1 MTTRHGKQFVSALA
15 GELDKRLGETPD
27 LGKFVKALAAIS
39 GDADQTVAPADTH
52 PNFAGNLPIA
62 LDGMRSSGGDHATN
76 PLALCI
82 DNVSSRLGW
91 YQIYKGVGVDPD
103 LAEGMFAG
111 QVVGQV
117 GLLKSD
123 VVRTGLFLLAPGLHY
138 PLHTHRADELYFCL
152 SGSLTLQH
160 GLLSSS
166 FDLKPGQISVTPS
179 NQLHSLKTDDRP
191 ALLVYV
197 WIGDIDSPNW
207 WWKQKRDGSWW
218 REKWQ
223 RQIDASWA
231 ATDKEPVS
239 HDMLAQA
246 LET

>member
-1 MTTRHGKQFVSALA
+1 MTTRYGQQFVSALA
-15 GELDKRLGETPD
+15 GELDKRLGEKPD
-27 LGKFVKALAAIS
+27 LGKFLKTLATIS
-39 GDADQTVAPADTH
+39 GDVDQAVAPANTH
-52 PNFAGNLPIA
+52 PNFCGNLPIA
-62 LDGMRSSGGDHATN
+62 LDALSGSRDRTPN
-76 PLALCI
+76 PLALCV
-82 DNVSSRLGW
+82 DDVSSRLGW
-91 YQIYKGVGVDPD
+91 YQIYKGEGVDPD

-138 PLHTHRADELYFCL
+138 PVHTHRADELYFCL
-152 SGSLTLQH
+152 SGSVILQH
-160 GLLSSS
+160 GLSSPA
-166 FDLKPGQISVTPS
+166 FDLNPGQISVTPS
-179 NQLHSLKTDDRP
+179 NQLHSLKTGDRP

-197 WIGDIDSPNW
+197 WTGDIDSPNW
-207 WWKQKRDGSWW
+207 WWKQQRDGSWW

-239 HDMLAQA
+239 PDMLAQA
-246 LET
+246 LEA